1 MELKDIFTAERSLS
15 DCIGLLGDV
24 SVYSKFAL
32 ESAIIEKAVSE
43 GYSVDIMAATTI
55 SSFSG
60 KSALLSYFRFVV
72 PRTSARLKDY
82 AGQEVEGWIV
92 SRVSAS
98 YRRIIIKKTT
108 V

>member
-1 MELKDIFTAERSLS
+1 MELKDIFIAERSLS
-15 DCIGLLGDV
+15 DCIGLIGDV
-24 SVYSKFAL
+24 SAYSKFAL
-32 ESAIIEKAVSE
+32 ESAITEKAVSE

-60 KSALLSYFRFVV
+60 KSAPISYFRFVV

-82 AGQEVEGWIV
+82 AGDEVEGWIV

-98 YRRIIIKKTT
+98 YRRIIIKKATE
-108 V
+108 

>member
-15 DCIGLLGDV
+15 DCIGLLGDA
-24 SVYSKFAL
+24 SDYPKFAL

-60 KSALLSYFRFVV
+60 KSAPISYFRFVV

-82 AGQEVEGWIV
+82 AGEEVEGWII
-92 SRVSAS
+92 SRVSVN

>member
-55 SSFSG
+55 SGFSG
-60 KSALLSYFRFVV
+60 KSALLS
-72 PRTSARLKDY
+72 
-82 AGQEVEGWIV
+82 
-92 SRVSAS
+92 
-98 YRRIIIKKTT
+98 
-108 V
+108 